1 MAIANRFCGGGFCD
15 NGFSWIADPLSGF
28 APVSA
33 RLIMTMFSEKFPG
46 TGELFIG
53 RIYCQGVA
61 VVYCAAARL
70 SGSFRV
76 VRMAI

>member
-1 MAIANRFCGGGFCD
+1 MGFHGLRIHCP
-15 NGFSWIADPLSGF
+15 ALLLYLQ
-28 APVSA
+28 AY
-33 RLIMTMFSEKFPG
+33 MTMFSEKLLG

-53 RIYCQGVA
+53 RIYCQRIA

>member
-1 MAIANRFCGGGFCD
+1 
-15 NGFSWIADPLSGF
+15 
-28 APVSA
+28 
-33 RLIMTMFSEKFPG
+33 MTMFSEKLLG
-46 TGELFIG
+46 TEELFIG
-53 RIYCQGVA
+53 RIYCQRIA